1 MDFIVKMFYNNKIV
15 PLRLKEVTHVRVT
28 GRMVRGARRNPL
40 LHDEFQEARP
50 RILRPCSEGE
60 GSLPKQA
67 RRRQSGQAQRAQAS
81 PGQTA
86 IVSLQVVQRMAPYL
100 EYGTRQAEAIQEVAK
115 GQPADAAVARA
126 PWIFR
131 PGRAPL
137 PPFCFDIHFRLAYIL
152 SLCLHKDTAI

>member
-1 MDFIVKMFYNNKIV
+1 MDFIIKMFYNNKIV

-28 GRMVRGARRNPL
+28 GRMVRGTGINPVPHIEL
-40 LHDEFQEARP
+40 QKARP
-50 RILRPCSEGE
+50 RILRPRSKRE

-67 RRRQSGQAQRAQAS
+67 RCRQGRQTQRAQAS

-86 IVSLQVVQRMAPYL
+86 IVPLQVMQRMAPYL
-100 EYGTRQAEAIQEVAK
+100 EYGTRQAKAIQEVAK
-115 GQPADAAVARA
+115 GRPADAAVARA

-152 SLCLHKDTAI
+152 SLCLHKNTAI